1 MTTSPTPAAQP
12 FSFAGMAGL
21 SSTTTPETAPDD
33 GYVPPVEND
42 AKVSPTAA
50 EPKKEH
56 EEDDLVIGEQLDAVS
71 PSSASSN
78 AGETPSNSGGAATG
92 GENDNVSP
100 AENSDADGSDSEPAH
115 DEANDG
121 GAAPHGGQMDPR
133 LAQQIAAAQAAEK
146 AGQRQGGGGGSPGL
160 SGLIAGAGSAA
171 VAGIG
176 GGFKML
182 GNGVKA
188 VRGTPDRSRPRPL
201 TVAEKIGTADPN
213 KAEHYWQNEAGDE
226 SIREKLYRDAYGGMN
241 SNISEARVAER
252 TFQEGINEM
261 RDVLDRSPLR
271 EKAEAAQTSIGD
283 YIHGVKS
290 GTIQDA
296 FAQSMVQTL
305 EQSDDFKAAENKIVS
320 AGKTFEEKADAAL
333 TKMKTIETSFPDR
346 ADTSLRKQQLSDLA
360 DGMKNDDVSKA
371 SAKVK
376 KIMDEIESMANALKD
391 AIRKALDKVASIF
404 QPK

>member
-1 MTTSPTPAAQP
+1 MTTTSPTPAVQP

-21 SSTTTPETAPDD
+21 SSTTSPETAPDD

-50 EPKKEH
+50 EPKKEDD
-56 EEDDLVIGEQLDAVS
+56 EDDLVIGEQLDAVS
-71 PSSASSN
+71 PPSASTN
-78 AGETPSNSGGAATG
+78 ADETPSNSGATTG
-92 GENDNVSP
+92 GENDSVTPSESNDT
-100 AENSDADGSDSEPAH
+100 AGSDNEPAPE
-115 DEANDG
+115 EANDG
-121 GAAPHGGQMDPR
+121 GSAPHGGQMDPR
-133 LAQQIAAAQAAEK
+133 LAQQIAAAQAAERG
-146 AGQRQGGGGGSPGL
+146 GQRQGGGGGSPGL
-160 SGLIAGAGSAA
+160 SGLVAGAASGT
-171 VAGIG
+171 VGLLG

-182 GNGVKA
+182 GNGIKA
-188 VRGTPDRSRPRPL
+188 VRGTPDRSLPRPL

-213 KAEHYWQNEAGDE
+213 KAEAYWQNAGDE
-226 SIREKLYRDAYGGMN
+226 SVREKIYRDAFEGMN
-241 SNISEARVAER
+241 SNIAEARGAER
-252 TFQEGINEM
+252 AFQEGINEM
-261 RDVLDRSPLR
+261 RDVLERSPLR

-283 YIHGVKS
+283 YVHGINS

-296 FAQSMVQTL
+296 AAKAMVQTL
-305 EQSDDFKAAENKIVS
+305 EQSDDFKAAESKIVS

-346 ADTSLRKQQLSDLA
+346 ADTSLKKQQLSDIA

-376 KIMDEIESMANALKD
+376 KIMDEIESMANALKE
-391 AIRKALDKVASIF
+391 AIRKALDKVVSIF